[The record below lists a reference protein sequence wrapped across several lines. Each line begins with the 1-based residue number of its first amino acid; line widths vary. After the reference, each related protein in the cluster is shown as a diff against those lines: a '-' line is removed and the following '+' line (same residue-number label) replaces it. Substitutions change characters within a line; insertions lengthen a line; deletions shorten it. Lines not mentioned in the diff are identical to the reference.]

1 MNFTRTLLM
10 LAALT
15 ALPATTM
22 AQQTAEF
29 RWDGAIEA
37 GKALEIRGLNGEIDA
52 TPASGSRAEV
62 IAIRH
67 AKKSDPNEVEIV
79 VVEHSGG
86 VRICAAY
93 PLEDG
98 GVSDVCGEDRS
109 DHGEK
114 HKKHKKNDIEVDF
127 TVRVPAGVDFVGKT
141 VNGGIEANGLR
152 GDVQVHTVNGAVS
165 ASGTGTVEAHTVN
178 GAIDVSMGRGTWDGT
193 LSLHTV
199 NGSITVGLPADVNAS
214 VVAQTVNG
222 GLNSDFPLAVAA
234 GKRWGPRRIEGSIG
248 TGGGRLEMQTVNGS
262 IELAQN

>member
-1 MNFTRTLLM
+1 MNFMRTLLT
-10 LAALT
+10 LAVLT
-15 ALPATTM
+15 VLPTITM

-62 IAIRH
+62 IAVRH

-79 VVEHSGG
+79 VVEHGGG

-98 GVSDVCGEDRS
+98 GVSDVCGEGQS
-109 DHGEK
+109 DH
-114 HKKHKKNDIEVDF
+114 HKNHKKNDIVVDF
-127 TVRVPAGVDFVGKT
+127 TVRVPTGVDFVGGT
-141 VNGGIEANGLR
+141 VNGSIEANGLR
-152 GDVQVHTVNGAVS
+152 GDVRVHTVNGAVS

-178 GAIDVSMGRGTWDGT
+178 GAIDVSMGRGTWSGT

-199 NGSITVGLPADVNAS
+199 NGSITVGLPADANAS

-262 IELAQN
+262 IKLARN

>member
-1 MNFTRTLLM
+1 MNPKRTLPM
-10 LAALT
+10 LAVLI
-15 ALPATTM
+15 ALPATTV

-29 RWDGAIEA
+29 RWEGAIA
-37 GKALEIRGLNGEIDA
+37 TGKTLEIRGLNGEIDA
-52 TPASGSRAEV
+52 MPASGSRAEV
-62 IAIRH
+62 VAVRH

-79 VVEHSGG
+79 VVEHDDG

-93 PLEDG
+93 PLKGG
-98 GVSDVCGEDRS
+98 GVGDMCREDHS
-109 DHGEK
+109 EHG
-114 HKKHKKNDIEVDF
+114 KKHKKNDIVVDF
-127 TVRVPAGVDFVGKT
+127 TVRVPTGVHFVGKT

-178 GAIDVSMGRGTWDGT
+178 GAIDVSMGRGTWNGT

-222 GLNSDFPLAVAA
+222 GLNSDFPLSVSA

-248 TGGGRLEMQTVNGS
+248 NGGGRLEMQTVNGS
-262 IELAQN
+262 IELARN

>member
-1 MNFTRTLLM
+1 MNFTRTLLTV
-10 LAALT
+10 AVLT
-15 ALPATTM
+15 VLPTTTM

-52 TPASGSRAEV
+52 TLASGSRAEV
-62 IAIRH
+62 IAVRH
-67 AKKSDPNEVEIV
+67 AEKSDPNEVEIV
-79 VVEHSGG
+79 VVEHGGG

-93 PLEDG
+93 PLKDG
-98 GVSDVCGEDRS
+98 GVSDVCGEDDS
-109 DHGEK
+109 EHD
-114 HKKHKKNDIEVDF
+114 KKHKKNDIEVDF

-152 GDVQVHTVNGAVS
+152 GNVQVHTVNGAVN

-178 GAIDVSMGRGTWDGT
+178 GAIDVSMGQGAWDGT

-234 GKRWGPRRIEGSIG
+234 GKRWGPRRIEASIG

-262 IELAQN
+262 IELARN